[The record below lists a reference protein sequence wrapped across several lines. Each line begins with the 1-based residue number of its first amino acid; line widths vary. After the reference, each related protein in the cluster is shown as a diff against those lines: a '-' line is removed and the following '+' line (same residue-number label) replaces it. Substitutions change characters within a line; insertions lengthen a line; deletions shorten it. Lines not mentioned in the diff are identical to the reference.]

1 MNINFK
7 YGGHEH
13 KFKYGGHLLKLLYDW
28 NYYIVEKISEL
39 SKMTVKITILYF
51 LYFLNF
57 VSIKICYMKVHFAII
72 ED

>member
-1 MNINFK
+1 MEDMNINLNM
-7 YGGHEH
+7 EDICSNCSMTEIIILLR
-13 KFKYGGHLLKLLYDW
+13 KFQNSPK
-28 NYYIVEKISEL
+28 S
-39 SKMTVKITILYF
+39 VKITILYF